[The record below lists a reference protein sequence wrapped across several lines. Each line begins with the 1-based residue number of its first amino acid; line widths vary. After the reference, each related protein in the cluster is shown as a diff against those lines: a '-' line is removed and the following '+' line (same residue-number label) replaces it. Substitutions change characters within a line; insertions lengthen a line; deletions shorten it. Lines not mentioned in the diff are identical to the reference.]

1 MTLFGQRIWR
11 VLAAAAWTV
20 FILVLLML
28 PGNSVPSLPEWTLEF
43 SPDKIVHGVLFFVHA
58 VLLYGAM
65 VTTTV
70 FGSRASRIRVAACVA
85 SLAFGG
91 ATELLQL
98 LAVSRSASAVDF
110 LADGIGACL
119 ALCVLI
125 VRAPRSA

>member
-43 SPDKIVHGVLFFVHA
+43 SPDKIVHAVLFFVHA

-70 FGSRASRIRVAACVA
+70 LASRASRIRVAACVA

-91 ATELLQL
+91 ATELLQM
-98 LAVSRSASAVDF
+98 LAIARSTSAADF
-110 LADGIGACL
+110 LADGIGTAL
-119 ALCVLI
+119 AFLFLI
-125 VRAPRSA
+125 RQAKRIS